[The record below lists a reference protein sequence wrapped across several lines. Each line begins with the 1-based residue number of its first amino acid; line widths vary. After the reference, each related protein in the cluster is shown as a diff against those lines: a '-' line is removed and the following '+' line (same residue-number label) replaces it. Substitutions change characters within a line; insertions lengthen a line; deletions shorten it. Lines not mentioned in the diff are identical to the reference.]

1 MLTVRGLSKKFHGR
15 NVLGEID
22 LAITAGEVVGLI
34 GHSGAGK
41 STLARCL
48 VGLERAERGEI
59 LLNGVPISPGKGA
72 ARKNIQYL
80 WQDPTQSLS
89 PYLSAKGAVME
100 TLSGF
105 GVGDLRTRNARASD
119 LLVSLGLPRSLHD
132 RRPHTLSG
140 GQNQRV
146 ALARA
151 LAAEPQVL
159 ILDEPLS
166 SLDLATQVSTISVLR
181 RLHAETGLTML
192 IVSHDLAPLRQLA
205 NRVLVLDE
213 ARVVED
219 IPMHSFSSAATHPLA
234 KAYAETLQP
243 GSA

>member
-1 MLTVRGLSKKFHGR
+1 MLTVRGLSKRFHGR
-15 NVLGEID
+15 DVLSDID
-22 LAITAGEVVGLI
+22 LNIAAGEVVGLI

-59 LLNGVPISPGKGA
+59 LLDGAPITPGEGA
-72 ARKNIQYL
+72 ARQNIQYL

-89 PYLSAKGAVME
+89 PYLTAKGAVME

-105 GVGDLRTRNARASD
+105 GVGASQARNTRAIE
-119 LLVSLGLPRSLHD
+119 LLNSLGIPQSMHE
-132 RRPHTLSG
+132 RRPHALSG

-181 RLHAETGLTML
+181 EIHAESGLAML

-205 NRVLVLDE
+205 DRVLVLDE
-213 ARVVED
+213 TRIVED
-219 IPMHSFSSAATHPLA
+219 IPMRRFSQDASHPLS

-243 GSA
+243 ASA